1 MRFFSNAGLEPTRSS
16 TTVGPKYLP
25 RLNLTVTFLKEGTID
40 LLWSTMGST
49 SWSKLFLFAL
59 KTLFGS
65 MNFGDL
71 TYLILTDF
79 FFLGYFFCF

>member
-1 MRFFSNAGLEPTRSS
+1 MRFFSNAGLVPTRSS

-25 RLNLTVTFLKEGTID
+25 RLNLTVTFLKEGTIER
-40 LLWSTMGST
+40 LWSTMSST
-49 SWSKLFLFAL
+49 SWSKFFLVSL

-79 FFLGYFFCF
+79 FFRGYFFYF